1 MSSTGKLDHL
11 HRSVAVRLSLW
22 FTGLFAV
29 GFTAVFAF
37 LYFLLGRQLEA
48 RELEALQLRLQ
59 QYADIYEAN
68 GVRGLNQR
76 IDEDSDAPHV
86 RSLYARLISP
96 RGDVVWGRVPPD
108 WIDQDERRVVVPEVG
123 VGGRSEKPTPCECH
137 ATNSKT

>member
-1 MSSTGKLDHL
+1 MFAAG
-11 HRSVAVRLSLW
+11 
-22 FTGLFAV
+22 FAV
-29 GFTAVFAF
+29 VFGL
-37 LYFLLGRQLEA
+37 LYYLLGQQLEA

-86 RSLYARLISP
+86 RSLFARLISP

-108 WIDQDERRVVVPEVG
+108 WIDQDGACTRCWESYRGVVRVVRFMKNLKIPKHWITQVDGASYGP
-123 VGGRSEKPTPCECH
+123 
-137 ATNSKT
+137 